1 MYTPLEFTNAELQW
15 GPGAVS
21 ETVGRQRMCAGYN
34 QLSSPISPLYL
45 PYISQH
51 LPCISQH
58 LPLSPRSGARAT
70 TSPLGRARA
79 RAAARRLQ
87 ARGKGRGRGRGRGR
101 VKVGK
106 RPDSPRC
113 LGLRL

>member
-1 MYTPLEFTNAELQW
+1 MYTPLELTNAELQW

-34 QLSSPISPLYL
+34 QLSSPISPLHL

-58 LPLSPRSGARAT
+58 LPYISPIRCAGYNQPAWARACSCRSAT
-70 TSPLGRARA
+70 PPG
-79 RAAARRLQ
+79 Q
-87 ARGKGRGRGRGRGR
+87 GQG
-101 VKVGK
+101 
-106 RPDSPRC
+106 
-113 LGLRL
+113 